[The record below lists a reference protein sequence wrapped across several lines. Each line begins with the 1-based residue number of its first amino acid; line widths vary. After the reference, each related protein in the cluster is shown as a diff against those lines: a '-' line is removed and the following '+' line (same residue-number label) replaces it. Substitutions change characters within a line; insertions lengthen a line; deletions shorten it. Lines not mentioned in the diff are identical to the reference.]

1 MCNSSHFYSPPV
13 SRIYSHGYCSCTEA
27 DTSGFLL
34 RGLVSSSSFCCCIS
48 CGTTSN
54 LYVNGVASFMVLGKE
69 ERKAGEEEDFFFWHS
84 SGDAEGKTASQ
95 VFQKNTKAFLTFP
108 SQTRNCLFHIDPP
121 EEARRAQSG
130 RPTACFPTAPS
141 VLPHRKDGFLGPP
154 AVGPTLG
161 HSLLGEAVSR
171 DRGKNR
177 NCPSRIMGGGGS
189 RQPRLRVGVDETVA
203 VTQKILR

>member
-48 CGTTSN
+48 CGGTTSN

-154 AVGPTLG
+154 AVGLTLG
-161 HSLLGEAVSR
+161 HSLPGEAVSR

-177 NCPSRIMGGGGS
+177 NCPSRTWEVVAQGS
-189 RQPRLRVGVDETVA
+189 LGYVLPLMRQWR
-203 VTQKILR
+203 